1 MPVSPPPPVENESD
15 KRQKARDMV
24 SEDLELWQKKFA
36 AQADEGAAEIEERIN
51 EIAKR
56 MIDSDAKTTGKG
68 LVDSLE
74 STVDSEL
81 ASLKLKIS
89 SLIENSAKP
98 AEGIEND
105 VVGEMRSVGVQIRD
119 KAQTLRDWRKTYDAE
134 LKSTVLA
141 SADVHFNILDETRS
155 LALQQIGMKWAWTDG
170 VTHKDWAKYR
180 ELKSTLS
187 EWTEQL
193 KDAIVTYPALLEAQD
208 ASAQV
213 EDEGMEIASAAAY
226 ELARLKEV
234 AHYKILA
241 QDATDNFETEAMK
254 SAAEAALKVKQAE
267 RAAAESA
274 AAAEAAASHMATDA
288 VSTASET
295 IGEATSAV
303 RDALSDATEAVEGQ
317 SMAASQSV
325 SSILSS
331 GADATNQAGELFDEA
346 ASTISKEEGNVMSG
360 ASSFASEAQATLAS
374 VADEISSLVAGSYTS
389 ASQSASEALS
399 EASESLTEAAS
410 SAATAAAEDQEVTK
424 SNLASMASGTI
435 VGDTQTMV
443 ANMTEVPPVAV
454 GENPPLGEE
463 SIEDES
469 DEYYAEKPEAATVTP
484 ALFGAAAQAVSDR
497 KPILEDYV
505 DTDMAASASSAAEG
519 AYANAVS
526 MASEQYSSAVSVVS
540 AQIYGTS
547 QPVHE
552 QLFASVSSVYDNAV
566 AQASS
571 RLQDAVGAAS
581 RGVYGTPTVT
591 AAPTLMDWAKVESI
605 ASQRLNEGRLWAEVQ
620 YQSAMIAVGLAT
632 PTPTA
637 PADKFYEQAKYNYYA
652 GVGMAQERYSSFM
665 AAASS
670 AFSSITATPTST
682 PTDWAGSASSVASVA
697 RESAASAIH
706 AAGEAAES
714 AYSAATDS
722 VVNAAEAVEGSIAGA
737 ADAAAEQLYVAGAAM
752 AQTWDDVIAEISGQ
766 VYGEPTAIGWY
777 DNMMSGAGAQAT
789 AASDALSKGVSSA
802 THVAADSAMTA
813 SAEAAKQYDAVSE
826 LVSELLSGKEP
837 TFTESVLSRL
847 GAVYA
852 TASANVE
859 NFASDASAAAASI
872 GDKVGSA
879 ASQATQAVK
888 DNVQHA
894 RDEL

>member
-1 MPVSPPPPVENESD
+1 
-15 KRQKARDMV
+15 MV
-24 SEDLELWQKKFA
+24 SEDLEMWQKKFA

-51 EIAKR
+51 EIAKS

-68 LVDSLE
+68 LVDNLE

-89 SLIENSAKP
+89 SLVENSAKP
-98 AEGIEND
+98 AEEIEND
-105 VVGEMRSVGVQIRD
+105 VVSEMRSVGVQIRD

-254 SAAEAALKVKQAE
+254 LAAEAALKVKQAE

-274 AAAEAAASHMATDA
+274 AA

-295 IGEATSAV
+295 LSDATSAV
-303 RDALSDATEAVEGQ
+303 KDAVSDATEAVEGQ
-317 SMAASQSV
+317 STAASQSV

-399 EASESLTEAAS
+399 EASESLTESAS
-410 SAATAAAEDQEVTK
+410 SAATAATEDQEAAK
-424 SNLASMASGTI
+424 SKLASMVSGTI

-443 ANMTEVPPVAV
+443 ANMTEVPPVVV
-454 GENPPLGEE
+454 GENPPFGEE
-463 SIEDES
+463 PVDDEA

-505 DTDMAASASSAAEG
+505 DTDMAASATSAAEG

-540 AQIYGTS
+540 AQIYGTAK
-547 QPVHE
+547 PVHE

-571 RLQDAVGAAS
+571 RLQDAAEAAS
-581 RGVYGTPTVT
+581 KGVYGTPTVT

-637 PADKFYEQAKYNYYA
+637 PADKFYEQAKHNYYA

-670 AFSSITATPTST
+670 AFSSITATPT

-714 AYSAATDS
+714 VYSAATDS

-752 AQTWDDVIAEISGQ
+752 ANTWDDVIAEISGQ

-789 AASDALSKGVSSA
+789 AASDALSEGVSSA
-802 THVAADSAMTA
+802 THAAADSAMTA

-847 GAVYA
+847 GVVYA

-872 GDKVGSA
+872 GEKVGSA
-879 ASQATQAVK
+879 AGQATQAVK